1 MKRPS
6 YMFTNKSQPQRGII
20 SALLGVIDIVS
31 LGLSVW
37 LTFKAKG
44 NASARF
50 GAVALFA
57 LLFSIAGLV
66 LGILS
71 RMEKDKFYLFPN
83 IGIILNALVIICVGL
98 ILFSGVYGL

>member
-1 MKRPS
+1 MKKPS
-6 YMFTNKSQPQRGII
+6 YMFTNKSQPIRGII
-20 SALLGVIDIVS
+20 STLLGVIDIVS
-31 LGLSVW
+31 LGISIW

-83 IGIILNALVIICVGL
+83 LGIILNILVIAFVGF
-98 ILFSGVYGL
+98 ILFAGVYSL